1 MVTFHCEVQEMVTW
15 EFFLEGLY
23 ITILG
28 VTVVFLVLSILALA
42 MYGIGYLERVLIER
56 ETPVVE
62 TKPKEEKVELKVE
75 EKPAIE
81 PKKLAII
88 TAAILAYLAE
98 KNTQLKPL
106 PFKKKPSD
114 AWRLYGVQ
122 SQIEEVE
129 NFNYEM
135 GAW

>member
-56 ETPVVE
+56 ETSTVE

-81 PKKLAII
+81 PKKLTII

-98 KNTQLKPL
+98 KNTQLRPL
-106 PFKKKPSD
+106 PFRKKPSE